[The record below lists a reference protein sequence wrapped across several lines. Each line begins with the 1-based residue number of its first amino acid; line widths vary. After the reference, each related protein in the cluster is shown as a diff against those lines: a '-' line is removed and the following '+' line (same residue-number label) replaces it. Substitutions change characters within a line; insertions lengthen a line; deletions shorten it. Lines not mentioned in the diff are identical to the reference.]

1 MQWLTMIFYLFLM
14 FSINWLIGNTFEI
27 DDTFKDDDDDDDV
40 FSNNN
45 NDYEYIKRQYPLTIK
60 RYLAMTAE
68 KYLWNK
74 LMNEMKTGGLQKLI
88 HPRVPT
94 ALRFG

>member
-1 MQWLTMIFYLFLM
+1 M
-14 FSINWLIGNTFEI
+14 FSINWLISDTLEL
-27 DDTFKDDDDDDDV
+27 DDTFKDDYDDDF

-45 NDYEYIKRQYPLTIK
+45 NDNEYIKRQYPLTIK
-60 RYLAMTAE
+60 RYLTMTAE

-74 LMNEMKTGGLQKLI
+74 LMNEMKTGGLQKLM